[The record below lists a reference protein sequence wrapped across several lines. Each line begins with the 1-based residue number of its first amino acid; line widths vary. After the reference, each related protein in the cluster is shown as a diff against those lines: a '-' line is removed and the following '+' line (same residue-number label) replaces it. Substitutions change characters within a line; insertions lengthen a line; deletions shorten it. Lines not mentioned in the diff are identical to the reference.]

1 MAISMNRGK
10 ATITACARRGKKAKL
25 RFKVGK

>member
-1 MAISMNRGK
+1 MPRTEIRAP
-10 ATITACARRGKKAKL
+10 ITASARRGKKKAKL